1 MEINPESGI
10 LQRAR
15 EKMKAAGLGFYLVF
29 LFGVANAQASLQN
42 PVKDTALK
50 ALRSGAYHQA
60 IRLCL
65 DALQNAP
72 DDEELGFLLSRAYAI
87 SQDYDRARRTLE
99 PLIRRSPKN
108 TDYLLLRARIEFW
121 SGNAAAAE
129 AGFNE
134 VLALSPQ
141 NAEGWAGL
149 ARIAAAK
156 GDFSVAER
164 FYLGS
169 LARDPNDAEVHYA
182 LGVLYRRQGAFEKA
196 KASFK
201 QARRLDPKNP
211 DYKRA
216 LTRIPGRSDTAYEI
230 RVILQPETFSDG
242 RSPFLSGQAA
252 FCWRPP
258 KNGPALV
265 FKWDQTKRFGRGDSQ
280 FGMEAY
286 PRLWKGGSAYLDL
299 NYSSNAVLY
308 PKLSY
313 LVEIY
318 QALSGAFD
326 ASLGY
331 RFLKFEPNLVSVYFG
346 SLGVY
351 YGSFYSVLRVYFS
364 PKSNDSK
371 ISWLFLTRR
380 YFTDRNYIFFGYGQ
394 GSHSIDISAAGD
406 LFFKEARTLMAGF
419 DWTLFRNLHLLASY
433 SRLNDRGLVRNTFV
447 IGAGYKWGE

>member
-1 MEINPESGI
+1 
-10 LQRAR
+10 
-15 EKMKAAGLGFYLVF
+15 MKTAGLRFCLVF
-29 LFGVANAQASLQN
+29 LLGVASAFASLQDS
-42 PVKDTALK
+42 VKDRALK
-50 ALRSGAYHQA
+50 ALRSGDYHTV

-72 DDEELGFLLSRAYAI
+72 GDEEIVFLLSRAYAI
-87 SQDYDRARRTLE
+87 GQDYDRARRTLE

-121 SGNAAAAE
+121 NGNAAGAE

-149 ARIAAAK
+149 ARIAAGK

-196 KASFK
+196 RASFK

-211 DYKRA
+211 DYKKA

-230 RVILQPETFSDG
+230 RYILQPETFSDG
-242 RSPFLSGQAA
+242 RSSFLSGQGAY
-252 FCWRPP
+252 CWRLP

-265 FKWDQTKRFGRGDSQ
+265 FKWDQTKRFDRGDSQ
-280 FGMEAY
+280 FGMEVY
-286 PRLWKGGSAYLDL
+286 PRLWKGGSAYLDF
-299 NYSSNAVLY
+299 NYSPSAALY

-318 QALSGAFD
+318 QALSGTFD

-331 RFLKFEPNLVSVYFG
+331 RYIKFEPNLVSVYIG
-346 SLGVY
+346 SLGAY
-351 YGSFYSVLRVYFS
+351 YGSYYSCLRVYLS
-364 PKSNDSK
+364 PKSNESK

-380 YFTDRNYIFFGYGQ
+380 YFTDRNYIFIGYGQ
-394 GSHSIDISAAGD
+394 GTRSMEIAAAGD
-406 LFFKEARTLMAGF
+406 LDFKDVKIIMAGF

-433 SRLNDRGLVRNTFV
+433 CRLNDRGLGRNTFV